1 MQPTLLIIY
10 PIILPLWT
18 FPDRSVVLSSSAGEI
33 SNMVA
38 SEIPRASYGCSVCFV
53 ADLFSTALESTMFT
67 VEKRSVS
74 HCDVE
79 FPLVLSTLIMQ
90 GCNMLTVEILLVS
103 HYCSLFLIVISSSM
117 ISNFATSAPEKHS
130 SLLMMLSCL
139 CGDISTPDLM
149 YCTRLPRRD
158 HGWMMEMLVSW
169 W

>member
-1 MQPTLLIIY
+1 M
-10 PIILPLWT
+10 
-18 FPDRSVVLSSSAGEI
+18 VLSSSAGEI

-90 GCNMLTVEILLVS
+90 GCNILTIEILLVS

-117 ISNFATSAPEKHS
+117 ISEFATPAPEKHH
-130 SLLMMLSCL
+130 SLLMMLSCFS
-139 CGDISTPDLM
+139 GNIRTPDLM
-149 YCTRLPRRD
+149 NHARLPQRD
-158 HGWMMEMLVSW
+158 SRQLMKILVP
-169 W
+169 